1 MLSNIAKTYKLV
13 FIIIFYSQYNFSQ
26 ERTEEKDKVIDL
38 EEVVVS
44 STQIQPQSLK
54 KSINNVRVI
63 TQQDIVRLG
72 AVNLADVLNQYI
84 NITVLPDDETGRSTI
99 SMFGLGANYF
109 KVLVDNIP
117 LVNESGLGNNIDL
130 SQINL
135 DDIEQIEIIEGSMGV
150 THGANAVSGILN
162 IITKRKFQH
171 QTEIN
176 FSIQEESAGNEY
188 NFSDKGRHIQ
198 AFKAS
203 HNINTHW
210 AASFGVNRNNFNGF
224 LGDRQGKLHLASDAL
239 RGYKWLPRENIL
251 SNAMINYSKN
261 RISLFYKFEYMTE
274 QIDYYDRQ
282 VKQRYSDILGSY
294 RYGDDRRY
302 FTDRLYNHLNSSG
315 RFKDF
320 NYNISA
326 SYQIQSRKQ
335 EDFSY
340 NITHNLETNNSTK
353 KDQEMKVFL
362 STGSI
367 SNFIKNEM
375 FNVQLGYD
383 ITVNKGFSLISDV
396 GHTTKEVSKYVNNY
410 DAYINTDVNLTSR
423 FSLRPGFRY
432 SFQELF
438 DNQYA
443 YSLGVRQLFDNGLEA
458 RASIGKS
465 YRTPSFTELYFKM
478 IFDGHHFT
486 GNEEL
491 TPEQSFSTEMSFKKT
506 TLFNNPQTKLYNNL
520 ILSHINIKDRIT
532 SAFIGFEG
540 ATPVYKYINISSYK
554 LFNLSSTNQFT
565 HNNLDLNLG
574 ASLSWISQI
583 IDNNEYKTDDRYFF
597 RMNFNGSASYTFPKW
612 DTTLTVFYKYLGA
625 SNQWIGGVGGYNI
638 SEVEATNWLDAS
650 VQKSFANRKFEISLG
665 VKNILN
671 VTEAGVSRTGVSG
684 QHVDTSSLFLSN
696 GTSYFVKLIYNLNIN

>member
-1 MLSNIAKTYKLV
+1 MLSNFTKIFKLTL
-13 FIIIFYSQYNFSQ
+13 FIVLYSQCSFSQ
-26 ERTEEKDKVIDL
+26 NRSEGKTKVIDL

-63 TQQDIVRLG
+63 TKQDIVRLG

-84 NITVLPDDETGRSTI
+84 NITVLPNDETGRSTVSI
-99 SMFGLGANYF
+99 FGLDANYF

-117 LVNESGLGNNIDL
+117 LVNESGLGNNTDL

-171 QTEIN
+171 QTEVN

-188 NFSDKGRHIQ
+188 NLSDKGRHIQ

-203 HNINTHW
+203 HNLNPHW
-210 AASFGVNRNNFNGF
+210 AASFGANRNNFNGF
-224 LGDRQGKLHLASDAL
+224 LGDRQGKSHSVSDGL

-251 SNAMINYSKN
+251 SNAMVNYHSNKA
-261 RISLFYKFEYMTE
+261 SFFYKFEYMKE
-274 QIDYYDRQ
+274 QIDYYDKQ
-282 VKQRYSDILGSY
+282 VKQRYNDILGAY

-315 RFKDF
+315 IFNGI
-320 NYNISA
+320 NYNVSA
-326 SYQIQSRKQ
+326 SYQVQTRKQ

-340 NITHNLETNNSTK
+340 NITHNLETNNRTK

-362 STGSI
+362 STGSV
-367 SNFIKNEM
+367 SNFIKSEI
-375 FNVQLGYD
+375 FNIQLGYD
-383 ITVNKGFSLISDV
+383 ITVNKGFALISDA
-396 GHTTKEVSKYVNNY
+396 GHTTKEVSKYINNY
-410 DAYINTDVNLTSR
+410 DAYINTDVNLTSK
-423 FSLRPGFRY
+423 FSLRSGFRY
-432 SFQELF
+432 SLQELF
-438 DNQYA
+438 NNQYA
-443 YSLGVRQLFDNGLEA
+443 YSLGARQLFENGFEA

-465 YRTPSFTELYFKM
+465 YRTPSFSELYFKM

-491 TPEQSFSTEMSFKKT
+491 TPEQSFSTEVSLKKT
-506 TLFNNPQTKLYNNL
+506 TLFNLPEIKLYNNL
-520 ILSHINIKDRIT
+520 IFSHINIKDRIT
-532 SAFIGFEG
+532 NAFIGFEG
-540 ATPVYKYINISSYK
+540 ATPVYKFINISGYK
-554 LFNLSSTNQFT
+554 LFNISSTNQFT
-565 HNNLDLNLG
+565 YNNIDLNLG
-574 ASLSWISQI
+574 ASLSWISQM
-583 IDNNEYKTDDRYFF
+583 IDNNEYKTDDRFF
-597 RMNFNGSASYTFPKW
+597 PQINFNGSVSYSVPKW
-612 DTTLTVFYKYLGA
+612 NTTLTVFYKHLGA
-625 SNQWIGGVGGYNI
+625 STQWTEGIGGYNI
-638 SEVEATNWLDAS
+638 SEIEATNWLDAS
-650 VQKSFANRKFEISLG
+650 VQKSFINRKFEISLG

-671 VTEAGVSRTGVSG
+671 ITEIGVSKSGISG
-684 QHVDTSSLFLSN
+684 QHTSSSSLFLSN